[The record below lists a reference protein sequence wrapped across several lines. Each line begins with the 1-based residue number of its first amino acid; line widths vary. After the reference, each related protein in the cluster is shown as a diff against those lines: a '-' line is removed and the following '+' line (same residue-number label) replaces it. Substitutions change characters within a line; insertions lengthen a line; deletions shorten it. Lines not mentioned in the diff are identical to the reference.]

1 MGKKKHWMEVLMNSN
16 LKIKLTK
23 EQQHLIKII
32 FNQKESL
39 FIIKDEYLI
48 ADKKNKDTIINQIN
62 TYFNKNGL
70 KNNYEPNL
78 LGQKLENLLD
88 LFLDK

>member
-1 MGKKKHWMEVLMNSN
+1 MNGN
-16 LKIKLTK
+16 LRIKLTK

-48 ADKKNKDTIINQIN
+48 ANKKNKDTIINQIN

>member
-1 MGKKKHWMEVLMNSN
+1 MNSN